1 MQININSLIDD
12 NLDATDGEIGKIT
25 SFYFD
30 DDTWTIRYMVVKT
43 GSWLSGR
50 KVLISPDAILKDSWE
65 GQTVPVN
72 LTKEK
77 VSSSPDIDTDK
88 PVSRQQEQELF
99 NHYPWKNYWGGGFYA
114 GGIWGIMSPA
124 SSIDN
129 TIIKEPDTTVEQP
142 EGDQHLRST
151 AIVGGYNIHATDGD
165 IGHIKDFIVD
175 DQTWKLSFLVVDTHN
190 WFGGKKVLIP
200 VSDIKEVQWDNSKVI
215 VNITMDTVK
224 NSKLFNES
232 EFRHMESNQL

>member
-1 MQININSLIDD
+1 MQIDINSIIDN
-12 NLDATDGEIGKIT
+12 NLGATDGEIGKIT

-43 GSWLSGR
+43 GSWLFGR
-50 KVLISPDAILKDSWE
+50 KVLISPDAILKNLWE
-65 GQTVPVN
+65 GQTVAVN

-77 VSSSPDIDTDK
+77 VSSIPDIDTDK

-99 NHYPWKNYWGGGFYA
+99 YHYPWKNYWGGGFYA
-114 GGIWGIMSPA
+114 GGIWGTTYPA

-129 TIIKEPDTTVEQP
+129 TIIKEPGNTVKQP

-151 AIVGGYNIHATDGD
+151 AIVAGHATDGD

-175 DQTWKLSFLVVDTHN
+175 DQTWKLSFFVVDTHN

-215 VNITMDTVK
+215 VNITMDEVK
-224 NSKLFNES
+224 NSKLFNED
-232 EFRHMESNQL
+232 EFRHIKSNKV

>member
-1 MQININSLIDD
+1 MQININSVID
-12 NLDATDGEIGKIT
+12 NSLEATDGEIGKIT

-30 DDTWTIRYMVVKT
+30 DNTWTIRYMVVKT
-43 GSWLSGR
+43 GSWLSER
-50 KVLISPDAILKDSWE
+50 KVLISPEAILTDSGK
-65 GQTVPVN
+65 GQTIRIN

-77 VSSSPDIDTDK
+77 VSSSPDIDTEK

-99 NHYPWKNYWGGGFYA
+99 NHYPWKNYFGGGFYV
-114 GGIWGIMSPA
+114 GGIWGITYPA
-124 SSIDN
+124 SSLDN
-129 TIIKEPDTTVEQP
+129 TIIKKPDTVVEQP

-151 AIVGGYNIHATDGD
+151 AVVGGYNIHATDGD

-175 DQTWKLSFLVVDTHN
+175 DQTWKLSFFVVDTHN

-215 VNITMDTVK
+215 VNINMDAVI

-232 EFRHMESNQL
+232 EFMHMESNKL